1 MSILQL
7 KVPPDMQGRVFSVLF
22 QMMYIANPLS
32 SLLTGPLVDRWLEPA
47 VSTPGWQRFAPLV
60 GNQPGSGMGL
70 LLFISGGVILAMTV
84 VVYAWRRTR
93 TVEMNLPDYRGR
105 GGGSVI

>member
-1 MSILQL
+1 
-7 KVPPDMQGRVFSVLF
+7 MQGRVFSVLF

-47 VSTPGWQRFAPLV
+47 VGTPGWWWVAPLV
-60 GNQPGSGMGL
+60 GSQPGSGMGL
-70 LLFISGGVILAMTV
+70 LLFVSGAVILVMTA

-93 TVEMNLPDYRGR
+93 TVEVDLPDYHAEAVEG
-105 GGGSVI
+105 